1 MPTAVTLVTRPEFS
15 LHAWTCRGGDTGW
28 SAPERPVDAR
38 LVLVRAGRFRRRSL
52 SGQVDLDPTVGYLG
66 APGEEEVFAHPHGG
80 DACTSLQLAGDCWRA
95 LVGDPGNIFHGTF
108 YVDARVELGHRMLL
122 AAGPADADG
131 LLAERLVHLMAAA
144 LCPTADRRMPVTDRP
159 TPADQRL
166 VHRARA
172 AIHDGHP
179 AAHGLFALAA
189 LLGASPYRL
198 SRAFPRE
205 LGVSLTRYRN
215 RVRVGWALDR
225 LRRGDATLADL
236 AAQLGFADQAHL
248 TRTMREHVG
257 YPPAAVR
264 RMLGNERPH
273 RPRSPP
279 R

>member
-1 MPTAVTLVTRPEFS
+1 MTLVTRPEFS

-28 SAPERPVDAR
+28 SAPERPMDAR

-52 SGQVDLDPTVGYLG
+52 SGPVDLDPTVGYLG
-66 APGEEEVFAHPHGG
+66 APGEEELFAHPHGG
-80 DACTSLQLAGDCWRA
+80 DVCTSVQLTAEYWRALAGDP
-95 LVGDPGNIFHGTF
+95 VDIFQGTF
-108 YVDARVELGHRMLL
+108 YVDATVELGHRMLL
-122 AAGPADADG
+122 AARSADAEG

-144 LCPTADRRMPVTDRP
+144 LRRTTDRRMPVTDRP

-172 AIHDGHP
+172 AIHDDHP
-179 AAHGLFALAA
+179 AAHSLSALAA
-189 LLGASPYRL
+189 FLGVSPYRL

-215 RVRVGWALDR
+215 RVRVGRALDR
-225 LRRGDATLADL
+225 LRHGDATLADL

-257 YPPAAVR
+257 HPPTAVR
-264 RMLGNERPH
+264 RMLDNERLH
-273 RPRSPP
+273 RQR
-279 R
+279 